1 MHNYIFYLPILFH
14 HISNN
19 DVDKFTACPVLN
31 LSSHGIFL
39 KYLLP
44 SRLLFQN
51 SLDKLDN
58 RNKKKVDQHSK
69 TCYSK
74 TYNIYNIKTNVLQ
87 KTTPLWPVKN
97 CHQYAD
103 FVWTSKW
110 LHRCTFFFETLERNY
125 RWAIFLKTSEKY
137 HSLMWVTIVTRCHY
151 MRMGQ
156 ESLKRGHTIF
166 LKTFF
171 TCDFINRSTCSI

>member
-1 MHNYIFYLPILFH
+1 MHYKIFYLAILFH

-19 DVDKFTACPVLN
+19 DVDKIMACPVLN
-31 LSSHGIFL
+31 LSSHCIFF
-39 KYLLP
+39 KYFLP
-44 SRLLFQN
+44 SGLLLQN

-69 TCYSK
+69 KCYSK

-103 FVWTSKW
+103 FVRTSKW
-110 LHRCTFFFETLERNY
+110 CHRCTVFVETSERNH
-125 RWAIFLKTSEKY
+125 RCAIFLRTSED
-137 HSLMWVTIVTRCHY
+137 SLMSVTIVTRCLC
-151 MRMGQ
+151 
-156 ESLKRGHTIF
+156 ESEKRAHNIF
-166 LKTFF
+166 KNIFHL
-171 TCDFINRSTCSI
+171 